1 MIDMASL
8 SENSVTIALEAYERG
23 NINKAENFDYSEK
36 LRILQLEV
44 ADFATELIARYQPVA
59 TDLRFIHSCLDISY
73 GFSRFGRYAYDI
85 ASLMEMIGP
94 NEDCDKS
101 QVNQMASTVK
111 NMINLSVKSLKELDK
126 DASQKLYMMDDSV
139 DTLYRS
145 YLRRV
150 LTQPDGNYKSSE
162 IKCYVSTLLILRY
175 LERIS
180 DHACYIGDCV
190 HYIVTADPSPR
201 R

>member
-1 MIDMASL
+1 MAHL
-8 SENSVTIALEAYERG
+8 SANSVNVALDAFERG
-23 NINKAENFDYSEK
+23 NINKLENFDYSEK
-36 LRILQLEV
+36 LRVLQLEV
-44 ADFATELIARYQPVA
+44 ADYATELIARFQPVA
-59 TDLRFIHSCLDISY
+59 RDLRYIHSCLDISY

-85 ASLMEMIGP
+85 ASLMETIGP
-94 NEDCDKS
+94 IEECDKS
-101 QVNQMASTVK
+101 NVIEMGETVK
-111 NMINLSVKSLKELDK
+111 NMINLSVKALKELDK
-126 DASQKLYMMDDSV
+126 DASERLYMMDDSV

-145 YLRRV
+145 YLRQV
-150 LTQPDGNYKSSE
+150 LTQPDGQYKTSE